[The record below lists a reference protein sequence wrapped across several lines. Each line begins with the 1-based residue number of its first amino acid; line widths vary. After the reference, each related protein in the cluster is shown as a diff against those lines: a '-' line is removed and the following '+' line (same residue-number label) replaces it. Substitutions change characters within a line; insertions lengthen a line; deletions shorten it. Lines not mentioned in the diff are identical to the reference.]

1 MRNPD
6 RDRMFFLR
14 QDDPMTEGKRVAFAG
29 AEIPPQLKQS
39 YAEVEDFLRL
49 GKLDLLYCKV
59 NEQKVEGDFKMLS
72 ADTTLT
78 SFFHMEIIDK
88 IMQNFTSLAARSVF
102 GRVNASGQMSIQ
114 QIP

>member
-1 MRNPD
+1 
-6 RDRMFFLR
+6 
-14 QDDPMTEGKRVAFAG
+14 MTEGKRVAFAG

-39 YAEVEDFLRL
+39 YAEVENFLRL

-78 SFFHMEIIDK
+78 SFLIIVRK
-88 IMQNFTSLAARSVF
+88 KVVWVRYSVSR
-102 GRVNASGQMSIQ
+102 GRWH
-114 QIP
+114 